1 MLTTELKKGDF
12 VILKNGWRAQLLENS
27 SNTSLPLCQVW
38 GDYTE
43 AGSVFS
49 HEMLATIEP
58 VNQSGASDGPRVVR
72 DCFKPKGSHE
82 DNRTWRVKERIEH

>member
-49 HEMLATIEP
+49 HDMLATIEP
-58 VNQSGASDGPRVVR
+58 VDQSGARAGPRVR
-72 DCFKPKGSHE
+72 DHFKPKGSHE
-82 DNRTWRVKERIEH
+82 DNRIWRVKERIEH